1 MDLGLE
7 GKAAVVLASSQ
18 GIGRATARTLAREGC
33 KVAMCA
39 RGAAALE
46 AAAQEIRA
54 ATGATILAR
63 PLDVEKRAPMR
74 EFVRHVVKEFGTIH
88 VLVTNGGG
96 PPSGKPLD
104 FSDDQWDDAVNS
116 TLMVAVNW
124 TREVAPI
131 LVAQKWGRIVH
142 LTSTSVKQPIDG
154 LILSNT
160 MRVGVVGFAKTMSRE
175 LAPHNVLVNVVC
187 PGFTDTERLK
197 ALTRARAQEARTPPE
212 EIARRMTAEIPLGRI
227 AEPEEIADV
236 VAFLASERASF
247 LTGATIQV
255 DGGATRGLL

>member
-1 MDLGLE
+1 MDLGLD
-7 GKAAVVLASSQ
+7 GKTAVVLASSR
-18 GIGRATARTLAREGC
+18 GMGRATARSLAREGC

-39 RGAAALE
+39 RGAEALE

-54 ATGATILAR
+54 ETGATILTR
-63 PLDVEKRAPMR
+63 SLDVEKRAPMR
-74 EFVRHVVKEFGTIH
+74 EFVRHVVEEFGTIH
-88 VLVTNGGG
+88 VLVANCGG
-96 PPSGKPLD
+96 PPFGKAFDL
-104 FSDDQWDDAVNS
+104 SDDQWDDAVDS

-131 LVAQKWGRIVH
+131 MIAQKWGRIVH
-142 LTSTSVKQPIDG
+142 LTSISVKQPIDG

-160 MRVGVVGFAKTMSRE
+160 MRAGVAGFAKTMSRE

-187 PGFTDTERLK
+187 PGLTNTERLK
-197 ALTRARAQEARTPPE
+197 DLAQARAKESRTTPE
-212 EIARRMTAEIPLGRI
+212 EVARRMTAEIPLGRI
-227 AEPEEIADV
+227 GEPEEIADV

-247 LTGATIQV
+247 LTGTTIQV